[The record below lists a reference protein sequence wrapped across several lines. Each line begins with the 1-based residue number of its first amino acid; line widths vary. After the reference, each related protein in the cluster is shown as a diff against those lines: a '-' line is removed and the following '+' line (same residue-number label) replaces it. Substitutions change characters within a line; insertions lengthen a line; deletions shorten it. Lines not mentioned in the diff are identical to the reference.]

1 MQLLAGKVAI
11 VTGAS
16 SGIGYAAAALFARHG
31 AKVIAAARRSA
42 ELRQLVEAV
51 TGEGGA
57 ARACSRRRQ
66 RRRVRH
72 KGWSIPRSPS
82 SAGSTS
88 PSTTP
93 APSAISV
100 P

>member
-57 ARACSRRRQ
+57 ARACTGDVRDEAFVQASGRYRD
-66 RRRVRH
+66 RRVRR
-72 KGWSIPRSPS
+72 PRCRLQQC
-82 SAGSTS
+82 GHRR
-88 PSTTP
+88 
-93 APSAISV
+93 
-100 P
+100 